1 MLTNHIACMKNL
13 SLILAL
19 IPFIAFSK
27 TRLEDYY
34 FGFEIATVVEDNGFD
49 GETYDLSTNLV
60 PLENASIQLNLTF
73 SDFDKSLIP

>member
-1 MLTNHIACMKNL
+1 M
-13 SLILAL
+13 SLIFAL

-73 SDFDKSLIP
+73 SDFD